1 VRERGTRTGCTRG
14 VVTTRWPH
22 ARRRE
27 GAAAPRSPADK
38 VSQKRRCEHCESG
51 GNAPGKVAVARA
63 HPSSGL
69 MCGDGAEAARH
80 CPTVAEV
87 LW

>member
-1 VRERGTRTGCTRG
+1 MIKNSRTVSGFK
-14 VVTTRWPH
+14 PAH
-22 ARRRE
+22 DNSARRE
-27 GAAAPRSPADK
+27 GLPRVAGRPAGWATAW
-38 VSQKRRCEHCESG
+38 RPGPATEGG

-69 MCGDGAEAARH
+69 MCEDGAEAARH